1 MPQFQDEAIDQNQE
15 LLELLNR
22 MAREKNATSAQISM
36 AWMLCKK
43 PWIVPI
49 PGTRKEDRMLEN
61 AGAAEVSLSLEEVQS
76 LDDALDR
83 MEMSEVFGG
92 TPCKSSK

>member
-1 MPQFQDEAIDQNQE
+1 MPQFQDQAIDQNQE

-22 MAREKNATSAQISM
+22 MAREKNATPAQISM

-49 PGTRKEDRMLEN
+49 LGTRKEDRMLEN

-83 MEMSEVFGG
+83 MKMSEVFGG